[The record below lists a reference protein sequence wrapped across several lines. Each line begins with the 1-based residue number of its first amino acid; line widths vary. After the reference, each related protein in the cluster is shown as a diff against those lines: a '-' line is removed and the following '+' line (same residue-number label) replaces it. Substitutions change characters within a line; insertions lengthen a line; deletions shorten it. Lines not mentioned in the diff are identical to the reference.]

1 MVIIFGLESRSV
13 AWFIAL
19 SDQVVWWS
27 KHPFLGNVKT
37 VYFDKIIRENVTRY
51 LCVFLALFD
60 KLVWRRPF
68 LGPNG
73 PKYPFLTLFS
83 LFLTPFFGVLS
94 RFGRSGPDL
103 HIRTPGFS
111 PFGQTGLG
119 LKKGS
124 KKWSFLAV
132 FWPIFGPLFY
142 RSWAVLANSNVHCR
156 RSEPGPFKRGQKG
169 VPKMTHFWPL
179 FEPFL
184 DPFLTGPERFW
195 LILSNTAV
203 DISHNRSKGCQKG
216 VPKMTLFWA
225 IFEPFLTSKMAI

>member
-1 MVIIFGLESRSV
+1 MSWRDILAQKVVQRSEGSETGSLEYQRYWPILTILGVNFDMAKNTVFQFGQNRNFL
-13 AWFIAL
+13 AL
-19 SDQVVWWS
+19 RNRKS
-27 KHPFLGNVKT
+27 
-37 VYFDKIIRENVTRY
+37 VTRY

-60 KLVWRRPF
+60 QTVWRRPF

-73 PKYPFLTLFS
+73 PKYPFLTPFS

-132 FWPIFGPLFY
+132 F
-142 RSWAVLANSNVHCR
+142 
-156 RSEPGPFKRGQKG
+156 
-169 VPKMTHFWPL
+169 
-179 FEPFL
+179 
-184 DPFLTGPERFW
+184 
-195 LILSNTAV
+195 
-203 DISHNRSKGCQKG
+203 
-216 VPKMTLFWA
+216 
-225 IFEPFLTSKMAI
+225 